1 MSYSVA
7 RLAVRGS
14 LVAVALL
21 IGGCDGG
28 SPTDPQDSARRLPLE
43 LHMSGTASS
52 LEADDLSVSCGFGFF
67 LRLDPG
73 PRGIPGGLEYRGTH
87 GGWMGRAVLPAEGT
101 GFSALMDVHGDVI
114 VRSIAPDRVEVLL
127 PGAVGTGSRFWDEF
141 ARLEGVLGSGDTATG
156 TWNCAPFDTG
166 PETGGYEDTL
176 YTAPGTWTLGPE
188 P

>member
-1 MSYSVA
+1 MCYSLV

-21 IGGCDGG
+21 MGGCGG
-28 SPTDPQDSARRLPLE
+28 SSPTDPQDSARRLPLN
-43 LHMSGTASS
+43 LYMSGTASS
-52 LEADDLSVSCGFGFF
+52 LEADGTSVSCE
-67 LRLDPG
+67 LSLHLQLNPG
-73 PRGIPGGLEYRGTH
+73 PRGLPSGIEYTGTQ
-87 GGWMGRAVLPAEGT
+87 GGWMQRTVLDAAGDGISLWP
-101 GFSALMDVHGDVI
+101 DVYGDAI
-114 VRSIAPDRVEVLL
+114 VRSIAPDRVEVRT
-127 PGAVGTGSRFWDEF
+127 PGNEAVESRFWREF
-141 ARLEGVLGSGDTATG
+141 AKLEGVFDSADTATG